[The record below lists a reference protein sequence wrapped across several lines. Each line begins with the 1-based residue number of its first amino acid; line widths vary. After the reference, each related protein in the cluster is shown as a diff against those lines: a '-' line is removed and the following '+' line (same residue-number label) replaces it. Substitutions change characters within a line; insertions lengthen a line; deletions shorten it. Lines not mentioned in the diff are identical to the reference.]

1 MHLKPSLCHHEKS
14 IHKLLYYY
22 NRFPH
27 TLETNEYLRLHYTCM
42 CTRRF
47 AISFNNFPYNYFI
60 ITTKKEASL
69 LLSNAGDRG
78 RTSVHL
84 VKPQRKELRRHA
96 IFNGT
101 LYGTLSNWQCYA
113 EK

>member
-1 MHLKPSLCHHEKS
+1 MYSLIKN
-14 IHKLLYYY
+14 KY
-22 NRFPH
+22 
-27 TLETNEYLRLHYTCM
+27 TNHRLNFCYFVYT
-42 CTRRF
+42 F

-69 LLSNAGDRG
+69 LLSNAGDRD

-101 LYGTLSNWQCYA
+101 LYGTLSNW
-113 EK
+113 